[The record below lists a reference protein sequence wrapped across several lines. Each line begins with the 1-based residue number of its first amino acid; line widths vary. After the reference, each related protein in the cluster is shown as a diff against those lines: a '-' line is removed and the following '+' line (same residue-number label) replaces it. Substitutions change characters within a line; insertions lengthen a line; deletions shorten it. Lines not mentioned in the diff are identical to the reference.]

1 MNSHP
6 TSDFSHL
13 TSHSSLLNNFEATTG
28 DIGYDDG
35 SDAGNKNSHAAIAD
49 TLDLDKGA
57 LDTIEHATDNLNG
70 SALGK
75 VYLFGIEI
83 DELLIIAVADGDEL
97 LHLTLGNHDGYSTS
111 AIGTGEVLKVI
122 DLGLQRLD
130 ALTSGV
136 DKQQIADGGDELAHL
151 ALLAI
156 AHDLVL
162 HGNETT
168 NRTGLQ
174 EVLGLER
181 TTKRSTHGK
190 PYGRL

>member
-1 MNSHP
+1 MDENSR
-6 TSDFSHL
+6 L
-13 TSHSSLLNNFEATTG
+13 KNLEATAS
-28 DIGYDDG
+28 DIGYDNG
-35 SDAGNKNSHAAIAD
+35 SNAGNKNCHAAIAD
-49 TLDLDKGA
+49 TLDLDKDA

-70 SALGK
+70 STLGE
-75 VYLFGIEI
+75 VYLFGIEV
-83 DELLIIAVADGDEL
+83 DKLLIIAVAHGDEL
-97 LHLTLGNHDGYSTS
+97 LHLTIGNHDGYSTS

-151 ALLAI
+151 ATLDI
-156 AHDLVL
+156 ADHLVL
-162 HGNETT
+162 HGDETT
-168 NRTGLQ
+168 NRTGFQ
-174 EVLGLER
+174 EILGLER